1 MVFTKNDFNM
11 KTLCLF
17 IFCLLSIS
25 LSGQEA
31 NLFINAYNPSKEQID
46 SATTF
51 IPLKDEKVEYRE
63 LLPYT
68 GDKVEVHTTL
78 KRWFVDSFPGI
89 QNVIQIDDPHLGA
102 LVGKAGR
109 KYSFKSGVNNSNF
122 TMFFTVSIDIGASTV
137 DMRIYNIYGSDKRRN
152 NLQMYLEA
160 TNSMLN
166 DVNFDQHSS
175 VDKFDLDLTKS
186 YFDYMKGKREKY
198 NGKVLYAMD
207 REIRSVFESAEN
219 VLK

>member
-1 MVFTKNDFNM
+1 M